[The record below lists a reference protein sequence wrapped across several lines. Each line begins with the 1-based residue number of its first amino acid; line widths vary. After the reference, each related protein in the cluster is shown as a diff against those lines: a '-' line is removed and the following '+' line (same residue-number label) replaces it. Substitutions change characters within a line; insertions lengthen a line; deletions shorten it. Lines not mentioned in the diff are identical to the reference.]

1 MQAEEVYLWHV
12 FTAEGNTNA
21 KREHNTWP
29 VGETCQVQM
38 SGSCMKKASKCPG
51 GGAGEVWRMI
61 RLIRKTN
68 LPICCF
74 NFL

>member
-12 FTAEGNTNA
+12 FTAEGNTTA

-29 VGETCQVQM
+29 VGETCQIQM

-51 GGAGEVWRMI
+51 GSGAGLENDKI
-61 RLIRKTN
+61 N
-68 LPICCF
+68 
-74 NFL
+74 